1 MCGASSEA
9 ECRGIDEPRRSRM
22 LPISPDFVQA
32 EISYRQQLLRQEYQ
46 RPSLF
51 RRLRR
56 TPVAPVPRAQVVRAR
71 HAM

>member
-1 MCGASSEA
+1 
-9 ECRGIDEPRRSRM
+9 M
-22 LPISPDFVQA
+22 LPYNPAFVQA

-56 TPVAPVPRAQVVRAR
+56 TPVKPVRRAQVVRAR